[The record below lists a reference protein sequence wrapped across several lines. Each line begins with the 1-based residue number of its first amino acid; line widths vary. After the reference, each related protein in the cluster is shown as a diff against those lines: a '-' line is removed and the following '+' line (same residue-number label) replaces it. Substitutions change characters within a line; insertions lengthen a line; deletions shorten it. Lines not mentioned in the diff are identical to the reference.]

1 LQGIGHFEKSA
12 LATRRPQLHAGNG
25 HGTLCPMTQLSPAS
39 QAREPRRVKAR
50 FMIPLAIVLV
60 FIMGVFAVAAL
71 RAEADIRD
79 QDIAERTAAVEKLFV
94 QKLDKDA
101 NLMIAT
107 MRAMMT
113 NPLIE
118 RAFRDL
124 DRPALSHLLSPLF
137 ASLRDKHHLT
147 HLYFTG
153 PDLINLYRFHSPD
166 EFGDEIDRL
175 TTIKA
180 KRRQE
185 PVHGLELG
193 PLGTLTL
200 RLVMPWR
207 NDGRVLGYLELGE
220 EIEHLISE
228 IGEGLSVDMLVL
240 VNKRMVSQQQW
251 QHGQSLMKRE
261 GNWDRF
267 ATHVALAQTIDQ
279 LPIALDEP
287 TLQKLLT
294 GRSAKI
300 QDRGRSLHLAVVPL
314 ENVGRRHIGDLVV
327 IRDITALESTFQ
339 WSIVAVTAIS
349 LLAAI
354 GVLGVFYLAL
364 DRVERDYRRQ
374 HDLEHQLLRFNA
386 EYSRILQLEKL
397 SALGTMVGSIAHQL
411 NNPLVGVVNL
421 AQLAERGV
429 DDPVRTRELLGEIR
443 SAGEDC
449 RAFVKRMLAF
459 SKVSCFESKPTP
471 MADLIED
478 TVLLFRQTET
488 KHLPV
493 EVKLPDEPV
502 VLTID
507 PILIRHALF
516 NLLVNAAQATT
527 DNGAIVI
534 SLERED
540 DPARKVPGWSLA
552 VSDHGHGM
560 PPEVME
566 NIFVPFY
573 TTHSDGTGLGLP
585 VVQHVALL
593 HDGQVNVSSEPGHGT
608 RIAVWFPNSLPE
620 MRPDLPHKP
629 SGLS

>member
-1 LQGIGHFEKSA
+1 
-12 LATRRPQLHAGNG
+12 
-25 HGTLCPMTQLSPAS
+25 MTQISPAP

-50 FMIPLAIVLV
+50 FMAPLALVLA

-71 RAEADIRD
+71 WVEADIRD
-79 QDIAERTAAVEKLFV
+79 QDIAERTAAVEKLFL
-94 QKLDKDA
+94 QKLDKDT

-113 NPLIE
+113 NPSIE
-118 RAFRDL
+118 RALRDL
-124 DRPALSHLLSPLF
+124 DRPALARQLSPLF
-137 ASLRDKHHLT
+137 ASLRDKHHIT

-180 KRRQE
+180 RDSQDA
-185 PVHGLELG
+185 VYGLELG
-193 PLGTLTL
+193 SLGTLTL

-207 NDGRVLGYLELGE
+207 SDGRVIGYLEIGE

-228 IGEGLSVDMLVL
+228 IREGLAVDMLVL
-240 VNKRMVSQQQW
+240 VDKRLVSLQQW
-251 QHGQSLMKRE
+251 QRGQALMKRT
-261 GNWDRF
+261 GNWERF
-267 ATHVALAQTIDQ
+267 ASHVSLAQTTDR
-279 LPIALDEP
+279 LPAALDDS
-287 TLQKLLT
+287 TLQRLLA
-294 GRSAKI
+294 GRTAEI
-300 QDRGRSLHLAVVPL
+300 DDHGRSLHLAAVPL
-314 ENVGRRHIGDLVV
+314 RDAGQRHVGDLVV
-327 IRDITALESTFQ
+327 IRDISALKSTFN

-349 LLAAI
+349 LLSAI

-386 EYSRILQLEKL
+386 EYGRILQLEKL

-443 SAGEDC
+443 SSGEDC

-459 SKVSCFESKPTP
+459 SKVSSFESKPTQIT
-471 MADLIED
+471 ALIED
-478 TVLLFRQTET
+478 TVLLFRQTEN

-493 EVKLPDEPV
+493 ELDLPDEAV

-507 PILIRHALF
+507 PILLRHALF

-527 DNGAIVI
+527 DGSAIAI
-534 SLERED
+534 SLARED
-540 DPARKVPGWSLA
+540 DAARGVAGWSLA
-552 VSDHGHGM
+552 VSDHGRGM
-560 PPEVME
+560 PPEVLE
-566 NIFVPFY
+566 KIFVPFY

-593 HDGQVNVSSEPGHGT
+593 HDGQVNASSEPGRGT
-608 RIAVWFPNSLPE
+608 RIAIWLPDSQPSSLPDTL
-620 MRPDLPHKP
+620 PDSSDLKADTA
-629 SGLS
+629 

>member
-1 LQGIGHFEKSA
+1 
-12 LATRRPQLHAGNG
+12 
-25 HGTLCPMTQLSPAS
+25 MTQISPAP

-50 FMIPLAIVLV
+50 FMAPLAVVLV

-71 RAEADIRD
+71 WVEDDIRD
-79 QDIAERTAAVEKLFV
+79 QDIAERTKAVEQLFV

-101 NLMIAT
+101 NLMTAT

-113 NPLIE
+113 NQAIE
-118 RAFRDL
+118 QAFQRRD
-124 DRPALSHLLSPLF
+124 RQALSRLVGPLF
-137 ASLRDKHHLT
+137 ASLRDQHRIT

-153 PDLINLYRFHSPD
+153 PDLINLYRLHSPD
-166 EFGDEIDRL
+166 EYGDEIDRVTAL
-175 TTIKA
+175 QSKERLEA
-180 KRRQE
+180 
-185 PVHGLELG
+185 VDGLELG
-193 PLGTLTL
+193 ALGTLTL

-207 NDGRVLGYLELGE
+207 RGDRVLGYLEVGE

-228 IGEGLSVDMLVL
+228 IHESLSVDMLVL
-240 VNKRMVSQQQW
+240 VDKRVMSLQQW
-251 QHGQSLMKRE
+251 QRGQTLMKRD

-267 ATHVALAQTIDQ
+267 ATHAALAQTIDR
-279 LPIALDEP
+279 LPAELNEP
-287 TLQKLLT
+287 TLQKLLA
-294 GRSAKI
+294 GRTARI
-300 QDRGRSLHLAVVPL
+300 EDRGRLLHLAAVPL
-314 ENVGRRHIGDLVV
+314 KDAGPRQIGDLVV
-327 IRDITALESTFQ
+327 IRDITGLATTFR

-349 LLAAI
+349 LLSAI

-386 EYSRILQLEKL
+386 EYGRILQLEKL

-459 SKVSCFESKPTP
+459 SKGSSFESKPTP
-471 MADLIED
+471 MAELIED
-478 TVLLFRQTET
+478 TVLLFRQTEN
-488 KHLPV
+488 KNLPV
-493 EVKLPDEPV
+493 EVKLPEEPV

-527 DNGAIVI
+527 DDAAILI
-534 SLERED
+534 TLERED
-540 DPARKVPGWSLA
+540 DPTRGVPGWSLA
-552 VSDHGHGM
+552 VRDRGRGM

-566 NIFVPFY
+566 KIFVPFY

-593 HDGQVNVSSEPGHGT
+593 HNGQVNVSSEPGHGT
-608 RIAVWFPNSLPE
+608 RIAIWLPQSLLQPLPDPTSGSLSDVPETNSNPT
-620 MRPDLPHKP
+620 
-629 SGLS
+629 

>member
-1 LQGIGHFEKSA
+1 MA
-12 LATRRPQLHAGNG
+12 
-25 HGTLCPMTQLSPAS
+25 
-39 QAREPRRVKAR
+39 
-50 FMIPLAIVLV
+50 PLAVVLV

-71 RAEADIRD
+71 WVEDDIRD
-79 QDIAERTAAVEKLFV
+79 QDIAERTKAVEQLFV

-101 NLMIAT
+101 NLMTAT

-113 NPLIE
+113 NQAIE
-118 RAFRDL
+118 QAFQRRD
-124 DRPALSHLLSPLF
+124 RQALSRLVGPLF
-137 ASLRDKHHLT
+137 ASLRDQHRIT

-153 PDLINLYRFHSPD
+153 PDLINLYRLHSPD
-166 EFGDEIDRL
+166 EYGDEIDRVTAL
-175 TTIKA
+175 QSKERLEA
-180 KRRQE
+180 
-185 PVHGLELG
+185 VDGLELG
-193 PLGTLTL
+193 ALGTLTL

-207 NDGRVLGYLELGE
+207 RGDRVLGYLEVGE

-228 IGEGLSVDMLVL
+228 IHESLSVDMLVL
-240 VNKRMVSQQQW
+240 VDKRVMSLQQW
-251 QHGQSLMKRE
+251 QRGQTLMKRD

-267 ATHVALAQTIDQ
+267 ATHAALAQTIDR
-279 LPIALDEP
+279 LPAELNEP
-287 TLQKLLT
+287 TLQKLLA
-294 GRSAKI
+294 GRTARI
-300 QDRGRSLHLAVVPL
+300 EDRGRLLHLAAVPL
-314 ENVGRRHIGDLVV
+314 KDAGQRQIGDLVV
-327 IRDITALESTFQ
+327 IRDITGLATTFR

-349 LLAAI
+349 LLSAI

-386 EYSRILQLEKL
+386 EYGRILQLEKL

-459 SKVSCFESKPTP
+459 SKGSSFESKPTP
-471 MADLIED
+471 MAELIED
-478 TVLLFRQTET
+478 TVLLFRQTEN
-488 KHLPV
+488 KNLPV
-493 EVKLPDEPV
+493 EVKLPEEPV

-527 DNGAIVI
+527 DDAAILI
-534 SLERED
+534 TLERED
-540 DPARKVPGWSLA
+540 DPTRGVPGWSLA
-552 VSDHGHGM
+552 VRDRGRGM

-566 NIFVPFY
+566 KIFVPFY

-593 HDGQVNVSSEPGHGT
+593 HNGQVNVSSEPGHGT
-608 RIAVWFPNSLPE
+608 RIAIWLPHLPHLPHSLPQPL
-620 MRPDLPHKP
+620 PDPTSRSLPDVP
-629 SGLS
+629 ETNSNPT

>member
-1 LQGIGHFEKSA
+1 MA
-12 LATRRPQLHAGNG
+12 
-25 HGTLCPMTQLSPAS
+25 
-39 QAREPRRVKAR
+39 
-50 FMIPLAIVLV
+50 PLAVVLV

-71 RAEADIRD
+71 WVEDDIRD
-79 QDIAERTAAVEKLFV
+79 QDIAERTKAVEQLFV

-101 NLMIAT
+101 NLMTAT

-113 NPLIE
+113 NQAIE
-118 RAFRDL
+118 QAFQRRD
-124 DRPALSHLLSPLF
+124 RQALSRLVGPLF
-137 ASLRDKHHLT
+137 ASLRDQHRIT

-153 PDLINLYRFHSPD
+153 PDLINLYRLHSPD
-166 EFGDEIDRL
+166 EYGDEIDRVTAL
-175 TTIKA
+175 QSKERLEA
-180 KRRQE
+180 
-185 PVHGLELG
+185 VDGLELG
-193 PLGTLTL
+193 ALGTLTL

-207 NDGRVLGYLELGE
+207 RGDRVLGYLEVGE

-228 IGEGLSVDMLVL
+228 IHESLSVDMLVL
-240 VNKRMVSQQQW
+240 VDKRVMSLQQW
-251 QHGQSLMKRE
+251 QRGQTLMKRD

-267 ATHVALAQTIDQ
+267 ATHAALAQTVDQ
-279 LPIALDEP
+279 LPAELNEL
-287 TLQKLLT
+287 TLQKLLA
-294 GRSAKI
+294 GRTARI
-300 QDRGRSLHLAVVPL
+300 EDRGRLLHLAAVPL
-314 ENVGRRHIGDLVV
+314 KDAGQRQIGDLVV
-327 IRDITALESTFQ
+327 IRDITGLATTFR

-349 LLAAI
+349 LLSAI

-364 DRVERDYRRQ
+364 DRVEGDYRRQ
-374 HDLEHQLLRFNA
+374 HDLEHQLLRFNS
-386 EYSRILQLEKL
+386 EYGRILQLEKL

-459 SKVSCFESKPTP
+459 SKGSSFESKPTP
-471 MADLIED
+471 MAELIED
-478 TVLLFRQTET
+478 TVLLFRQTEN
-488 KHLPV
+488 KNLPV

-527 DNGAIVI
+527 DDAAIVI
-534 SLERED
+534 TLERED
-540 DPARKVPGWSLA
+540 DPTRGVPGWSLA
-552 VSDHGHGM
+552 VRDRGRGM

-566 NIFVPFY
+566 KIFVPFY

-593 HDGQVNVSSEPGHGT
+593 HNGQVNVSSEPGHGT
-608 RIAVWFPNSLPE
+608 RIAIWLPHLPHLSHSLPQPL
-620 MRPDLPHKP
+620 PDPTSRSLPDVP
-629 SGLS
+629 ETNSNPT

>member
-1 LQGIGHFEKSA
+1 
-12 LATRRPQLHAGNG
+12 
-25 HGTLCPMTQLSPAS
+25 
-39 QAREPRRVKAR
+39 
-50 FMIPLAIVLV
+50 MIPLAIVLV

-94 QKLDKDA
+94 QKLNKDA

-107 MRAMMT
+107 MRAIMT
-113 NPLIE
+113 NQSVE

-166 EFGDEIDRL
+166 EFGDEIDRI

-220 EIEHLISE
+220 EIEHLVSE
-228 IGEGLSVDMLVL
+228 ISEGLSVDMLVL
-240 VNKRMVSQQQW
+240 INKRMVSPQQW
-251 QHGQSLMKRE
+251 AHGQALMNRE

-279 LPIALDEP
+279 LPAALDEP
-287 TLQKLLT
+287 TLEKLLT

-300 QDRGRSLHLAVVPL
+300 EDRGRSLHLAAIPL
-314 ENVGRRHIGDLVV
+314 ENAGRRHIGDLVV

-354 GVLGVFYLAL
+354 GVLGVFNLAL
-364 DRVERDYRRQ
+364 DRVERDYTRQ
-374 HDLEHQLLRFNA
+374 HELERQLLRFNT

-443 SAGEDC
+443 SSGEDC

-459 SKVSCFESKPTP
+459 SKVSSFESKPTP

-488 KHLPV
+488 RHLPV

-507 PILIRHALF
+507 PILLRHALF
-516 NLLVNAAQATT
+516 NLLVNAAQATSN
-527 DNGAIVI
+527 DGAIVI
-534 SLERED
+534 SLEREA
-540 DPARKVPGWSLA
+540 DPVRKVPGWALA
-552 VSDHGHGM
+552 VSDHGRGM
-560 PPEVME
+560 PPEVLE
-566 NIFVPFY
+566 KIFVPFY
-573 TTHSDGTGLGLP
+573 TTRSDGTGLGLP
-585 VVQHVALL
+585 VVQHVALM
-593 HDGQVNVSSEPGHGT
+593 HDGQLNVSSEPGHGT
-608 RIAVWFPNSLPE
+608 RIAIWLPDLPDSLPE
-620 MRPDLPHKP
+620 TPPDLPPKP
-629 SGLS
+629 SALS